1 MAGRTVRSPA
11 AWRGGAALF
20 GKVARQEFSANV
32 IRDEEPLRTR
42 SLARSQ
48 ALRNEGPLRRRRVRR
63 GERRG
68 GPGRSGTSGRTEVPF
83 WLVTLAYCSAS
94 ARTPRSFGATGLP
107 RRQQEPVKRCFVYT
121 RERDWPIQR
130 SLRKNHHLVL
140 RLGYPIICFCTSSV
154 GRSDLLKLLPFSEAN
169 PVVTMYSSST
179 ALLSTKLLRFFL
191 AAPEKAVVRSSEAE
205 DSGGPLL
212 GRLMIADDKCAA
224 NLGLTNGF
232 RMAVRYS
239 PSGPSDYRARL
250 CILGDRQLGQ
260 PPG

>member
-1 MAGRTVRSPA
+1 
-11 AWRGGAALF
+11 
-20 GKVARQEFSANV
+20 
-32 IRDEEPLRTR
+32 
-42 SLARSQ
+42 
-48 ALRNEGPLRRRRVRR
+48 
-63 GERRG
+63 
-68 GPGRSGTSGRTEVPF
+68 
-83 WLVTLAYCSAS
+83 
-94 ARTPRSFGATGLP
+94 
-107 RRQQEPVKRCFVYT
+107 
-121 RERDWPIQR
+121 
-130 SLRKNHHLVL
+130 
-140 RLGYPIICFCTSSV
+140 
-154 GRSDLLKLLPFSEAN
+154 
-169 PVVTMYSSST
+169 MYSSST

-250 CILGDRQLGQ
+250 CILGNRQLGH

>member
-1 MAGRTVRSPA
+1 MAGRMVRLLA

-42 SLARSQ
+42 S
-48 ALRNEGPLRRRRVRR
+48 
-63 GERRG
+63 
-68 GPGRSGTSGRTEVPF
+68 
-83 WLVTLAYCSAS
+83 
-94 ARTPRSFGATGLP
+94 
-107 RRQQEPVKRCFVYT
+107 
-121 RERDWPIQR
+121 
-130 SLRKNHHLVL
+130 
-140 RLGYPIICFCTSSV
+140 
-154 GRSDLLKLLPFSEAN
+154 
-169 PVVTMYSSST
+169 SSST

-191 AAPEKAVVRSSEAE
+191 AALEKAVVRSSKAE

-250 CILGDRQLGQ
+250 CILGDRQLGH

>member
-1 MAGRTVRSPA
+1 MAGRMVRLLA

-42 SLARSQ
+42 S
-48 ALRNEGPLRRRRVRR
+48 
-63 GERRG
+63 
-68 GPGRSGTSGRTEVPF
+68 
-83 WLVTLAYCSAS
+83 
-94 ARTPRSFGATGLP
+94 
-107 RRQQEPVKRCFVYT
+107 
-121 RERDWPIQR
+121 
-130 SLRKNHHLVL
+130 
-140 RLGYPIICFCTSSV
+140 
-154 GRSDLLKLLPFSEAN
+154 
-169 PVVTMYSSST
+169 SSST

-191 AAPEKAVVRSSEAE
+191 AALEKAVVRSSEAE

-250 CILGDRQLGQ
+250 CILGDRQLGH

>member
-1 MAGRTVRSPA
+1 MAGRMVRSPA

-42 SLARSQ
+42 S
-48 ALRNEGPLRRRRVRR
+48 
-63 GERRG
+63 
-68 GPGRSGTSGRTEVPF
+68 
-83 WLVTLAYCSAS
+83 
-94 ARTPRSFGATGLP
+94 
-107 RRQQEPVKRCFVYT
+107 
-121 RERDWPIQR
+121 
-130 SLRKNHHLVL
+130 
-140 RLGYPIICFCTSSV
+140 
-154 GRSDLLKLLPFSEAN
+154 
-169 PVVTMYSSST
+169 SSST

-191 AAPEKAVVRSSEAE
+191 AALEKAVVRSSKAE

-250 CILGDRQLGQ
+250 CILGDRQLGH
-260 PPG
+260 PPS

>member
-42 SLARSQ
+42 RS
-48 ALRNEGPLRRRRVRR
+48 
-63 GERRG
+63 
-68 GPGRSGTSGRTEVPF
+68 
-83 WLVTLAYCSAS
+83 
-94 ARTPRSFGATGLP
+94 PRS
-107 RRQQEPVKRCFVYT
+107 
-121 RERDWPIQR
+121 
-130 SLRKNHHLVL
+130 
-140 RLGYPIICFCTSSV
+140 
-154 GRSDLLKLLPFSEAN
+154 LLFPK
-169 PVVTMYSSST
+169 
-179 ALLSTKLLRFFL
+179 KLLRFFL
-191 AAPEKAVVRSSEAE
+191 AAPEKAVARSSEAE